1 MTGET
6 IVITRTVPAAG
17 EDEMG
22 NPLTTTVQ
30 IPVEGC
36 AFEPMASADEVTS
49 AGTREVTAG
58 RVYAPGGTVF
68 QPADIVTIRGT
79 AFALDGD
86 AAHWRSRRTGR
97 EVGVV
102 VTVKR
107 GS

>member
-6 IVITRTVPAAG
+6 VVITRSIPATG

-30 IPVEGC
+30 IPVDGC
-36 AFEPMASADEVTS
+36 AFEPTASAEEVSS

-68 QPADIVTIRGT
+68 QPTDVVTIRGI
-79 AFALDGD
+79 AFTLDGD
-86 AAHWRSRRTGR
+86 AAHWRSLHTGR

-102 VTVKR
+102 VAVKR